1 METRLR
7 EFIRVR
13 CDCGEGLMVSRRE
26 FRDAFNI
33 WNGGRAV
40 YKNFQAAVER
50 LRYPA
55 VTRAYGNPKRQT
67 AVYSGLCLRNGDEVP
82 APEVQEVTA
91 QEVVRRDD
99 ERDQGASGQGAD
111 PQFLLFDN
119 ERFGEFCGARIRRT
133 GGTPPMI
140 SILDLIAAVTGAV
153 NPSDTWADVSKKL
166 ADVLGF
172 CRNITIEDYKFSGQ
186 GQRLTPVTDA
196 RGAVVIINTLGG
208 SRAATFRLKCA
219 DVVVRYL
226 GGDETLI
233 DEIRGI
239 REVQERLPDDHPL
252 RLFGETVE
260 AERKAPVDPELE
272 HSLKRQKLRNEV
284 DLETVRGL
292 EIKNRMDEEA
302 ARNQEI
308 RGRSV
313 VAMAEIRNQ
322 LLDVLSN
329 EKNAPAL
336 VQMLSATRHNF
347 ASESVAQVA
356 MLGAPSPEGQTSTA
370 VIAAPVEQPPPP
382 AITIPRRVSVLE
394 VGRDR
399 LGLRGQDLSAQ
410 RLSVVGLA
418 VGRRWM
424 ARPGKGSI
432 VSLEPVDG
440 IRRWERTVKT
450 GSVTNTTV
458 FAADRLIDEQ
468 LASNRIRFSDMYLG
482 SNEIGLGQVHNVW
495 TYQATEAED
504 LIKSCFQIND

>member
-1 METRLR
+1 MEARLR

-13 CDCGEGLMVSRRE
+13 CDCGEGLLVSRKE
-26 FRDAFNI
+26 FRDAFND

-50 LRYPA
+50 LGYPA
-55 VTRAYGNPKRQT
+55 VTKAYGNERRQT
-67 AVYSGLCLRNGDEVP
+67 AVYSGLCLRDEDEVP
-82 APEVQEVTA
+82 APEVQEVPQGTDA
-91 QEVVRRDD
+91 QMVVRQED
-99 ERDQGASGQGAD
+99 ERDQGANGQGAD

-140 SILDLIAAVTGAV
+140 SILDLIAAVTGTV
-153 NPSDTWADVSKKL
+153 SPSVTWAELSKKL
-166 ADVLGF
+166 TGDGDVARAA
-172 CRNITIEDYKFSGQ
+172 CNITVEDYKFSGQ

-260 AERKAPVDPELE
+260 AEREAPVDPELE

-284 DLETVRGL
+284 DLEIVRGR
-292 EIKNRMDEEA
+292 EIKNRLDEEA

-322 LLDVLSN
+322 LLDVLST
-329 EKNAPAL
+329 ERNAPAL

-347 ASESVAQVA
+347 ASESVAHLA
-356 MLGAPSPEGQTSTA
+356 MLGAPSPEGRASTA

-382 AITIPRRVSVLE
+382 AITVPRRVSVLE

-432 VSLEPVDG
+432 VSLAPVDG
-440 IRRWERTVKT
+440 ARCGSGRSKRARSRTPPSSPQTASPTSSWHRT
-450 GSVTNTTV
+450 GS
-458 FAADRLIDEQ
+458 
-468 LASNRIRFSDMYLG
+468 ASPTCTW
-482 SNEIGLGQVHNVW
+482 E
-495 TYQATEAED
+495 ATR
-504 LIKSCFQIND
+504 